1 MMTAT
6 SDGGSSGRTTDE
18 QLLCCPWIEPAPVG
32 TDAAWVAGIADE
44 LMAGFR
50 ALADAGP
57 AVTVF
62 GSARIPGSA
71 AAYELARETAR
82 RLGAA
87 GFSIITGGG
96 PGIMEAANR
105 GARDAG
111 VTSIGCTIEL
121 PREQAVNP
129 YLDVA
134 VEFKHFFV
142 RKVMLVRYASAF
154 VIFPGG
160 FGTLDELAEALTLIQ
175 TGKIHNFPVV
185 LMGGEHWHG
194 LVDWMH
200 EHLLSNGLVGSQ
212 DLALLHVAD
221 EAVVAADLIDR
232 LTPRAVA

>member
-1 MMTAT
+1 MDAT
-6 SDGGSSGRTTDE
+6 HEGGSPGPTSDE
-18 QLLCCPWIEPAPVG
+18 QLLCCPWTGPLAAR
-32 TDAAWVAGIADE
+32 TDRAWVTGIATE
-44 LMAGFR
+44 LTAGFR
-50 ALADAGP
+50 ALADVGP

-62 GSARIPGSA
+62 GSARIPESA
-71 AAYELARETAR
+71 MAYRLARETAH
-82 RLGAA
+82 RLGDA

-111 VTSIGCTIEL
+111 VSSIGCTIEL
-121 PREQAVNP
+121 PREQVVNP

-194 LVDWMH
+194 LVEWMR

-212 DLALLHVAD
+212 DLGLLHVAD
-221 EAVVAADLIDR
+221 DAVVAAELIDR
-232 LTPRAVA
+232 LTPRAAA